1 MKIILTFYLL
11 LLTLT
16 VTQAQIPGEVLDA
29 ETNASLQ
36 ETRIYNL
43 ETNQVQIT
51 DDSGRFTLPSIG
63 EYRFHRKG
71 YVPTTL
77 TINSTEFFTVQLN
90 LSVLGLNEVIV
101 NANQIPKT
109 LKKAMTTIEV
119 LSQKEISRGN
129 DISIAQVLNRAPG
142 IFMQSGA
149 LNTNRL
155 TIRGIGS
162 RTLYGTSKIRAY
174 FKDIPLTNGSGE
186 TTIEDFE
193 LASISRI
200 EVVKGAPDYPSS
212 L

>member
-16 VTQAQIPGEVLDA
+16 VTQAQIPGRVLDA
-29 ETNASLQ
+29 ETNAPLQ
-36 ETRIYNL
+36 GTRIYNL

-77 TINSTEFFTVQLN
+77 TIKSTKFFTLQLN
-90 LSVLGLNEVIV
+90 LSALGLNEVIV

-119 LSQKEISRGN
+119 ISQKEIN
-129 DISIAQVLNRAPG
+129 
-142 IFMQSGA
+142 
-149 LNTNRL
+149 
-155 TIRGIGS
+155 RGIKPQPVYFM
-162 RTLYGTSKIRAY
+162 RIQEIRQTKKRLQCLLGRALPG
-174 FKDIPLTNGSGE
+174 KQNT
-186 TTIEDFE
+186 
-193 LASISRI
+193 
-200 EVVKGAPDYPSS
+200 
-212 L
+212 